1 MKTTKTTNDHKNV
14 LINCPSCEN
23 WEEQP
28 IDRQR
33 HKLQNFDVIEWKEDT
48 EGKNEI
54 SKMQCNECK
63 EIFLL
68 EWAYTEEV
76 EKYAR
81 KCDITGKG
89 MNEGYCYGDGEIY
102 FSEKEYLVKHLREIN
117 TDLENNLTD
126 EYILTEAYE
135 NEEYYFTTWEDIEE
149 GENYFDADGNEY
161 TAEGKKVE
169 AEEEA
174 LTMEEIK
181 EAIEELIKA
190 INSNVEEL
198 WNPDLKQANNSV
210 KIQHIIEETEK
221 LKNIKNKLKNL
232 KNKIK

>member
-1 MKTTKTTNDHKNV
+1 MKTTKTTNDHKN
-14 LINCPSCEN
+14 
-23 WEEQP
+23 EQ
-28 IDRQR
+28 
-33 HKLQNFDVIEWKEDT
+33 
-48 EGKNEI
+48 
-54 SKMQCNECK
+54 
-63 EIFLL
+63 
-68 EWAYTEEV
+68 V

-102 FSEKEYLVKHLREIN
+102 FSEKEYLIKHLREIN

-126 EYILTEAYE
+126 ENILTEAYKK
-135 NEEYYFTTWEDIEE
+135 EEYYYTTWEEIEE

-174 LTMEEIK
+174 PTMEEIK

-198 WNPDLKQANNSV
+198 WSADLKQANSSV
-210 KIQHIIEETEK
+210 KIQYIIEETEK
-221 LKNIKNKLKNL
+221 LKNIKNKLKNI